1 MRYFKFLI
9 ILLGLAAPALAHAD
23 AANIP
28 ASATWYFH
36 ADIDAMRSGKASR
49 SVYDWLNAEVFEEI
63 RGETGIDLHKE
74 ADRMTAFAAAG
85 EGPVIVFDGSISTE
99 TQDKIVALA
108 AAASA
113 GELQTLKSS
122 GKAYY
127 FFKNSN
133 GPADHESEDDRED
146 DREDDS
152 EQDHDDDFDID
163 MGSLDEEAYISVAV
177 KNKVLVTNTEA
188 QMQALLKNNGKID
201 SAKNEKG
208 ALIVLRAE
216 RSLIQAGVNAAEM
229 EASND
234 WDSNILRN
242 TKQVAVLLADLGE
255 KLGFEAQLMT
265 NEAAMAN
272 SIASI
277 VRGLISL
284 QAFNDDLD
292 PEVSAVLQTAKVDV
306 ADNVL
311 KLSLALDPAI
321 VVSALED

>member
-1 MRYFKFLI
+1 MNSLFKDFSMRYFKFLI
-9 ILLGLAAPALAHAD
+9 VLFGLVVPALAHAD
-23 AANIP
+23 AADIP

-36 ADIDAMRSGKASR
+36 ADIDAMRGGKASR
-49 SVYDWLNAEVFEEI
+49 AVYDWLNAEVFEEI
-63 RGETGIDLHKE
+63 RAETGIDLHKE
-74 ADRMTAFAAAG
+74 ADRMTAFAAA
-85 EGPVIVFDGSISTE
+85 EGPVIVFEGSISSA

-113 GELQTLKSS
+113 GELQALKSS

-133 GPADHESEDDRED
+133 SRKDQESEED
-146 DREDDS
+146 D
-152 EQDHDDDFDID
+152 HLDID
-163 MGSLDEEAYISVAV
+163 IGSLDEAAYFSVAV

-188 QMQALLKNNGKID
+188 QMKALLAKNGKID
-201 SAKNEKG
+201 PANNEKG
-208 ALIVLRAE
+208 ALFLLRAE
-216 RSLIQAGVNAAEM
+216 RGLIQAGVNAAEM
-229 EASND
+229 EAGSD

-265 NEAAMAN
+265 TEATMAN

-284 QAFNDDLD
+284 QVFNDDLD
-292 PEVSAVLQTAKVDV
+292 PEISAVLQTARVDV

-311 KLSLALDPAI
+311 KLSLALDPAF

>member
-9 ILLGLAAPALAHAD
+9 VLLGLAAPALAHAD
-23 AANIP
+23 ASDIP

-49 SVYDWLNAEVFEEI
+49 GVYDWLNAEVFEEI
-63 RGETGIDLHKE
+63 RGDTGIDLHKE

-85 EGPVIVFDGSISTE
+85 EGPVIVFDGRISTE

-113 GELQTLKSS
+113 GELQALKSS

-133 GPADHESEDDRED
+133 NSADHESED

-163 MGSLDEEAYISVAV
+163 IGSLDEEAYISVAV

-188 QMQALLKNNGKID
+188 QMKALLAKNGKID

-208 ALIVLRAE
+208 ALFVLRAE

-229 EASND
+229 EAAND

-284 QAFNDDLD
+284 QAFNDDMD
-292 PEVSAVLQTAKVDV
+292 PEISAVLQTAKVDV

>member
-1 MRYFKFLI
+1 MRNFKFLI
-9 ILLGLAAPALAHAD
+9 VLFALAIPALAPAD
-23 AANIP
+23 AASFP

-36 ADIDAMRSGKASR
+36 ADFDAMREGKASR
-49 SVYDWLNAEVFEEI
+49 VVYDWLNAEVFEEI

-85 EGPVIVFDGSISTE
+85 EGPVIVFDGNISTE

-108 AAASA
+108 AAAS
-113 GELQTLKSS
+113 GGDLQALKSS

-127 FFKNSN
+127 FFVNANGSTDGNSSK
-133 GPADHESEDDRED
+133 DT
-146 DREDDS
+146 
-152 EQDHDDDFDID
+152 DDDFEMN
-163 MGSLDEEAYISVAV
+163 MGSLDEEAYVSVAV
-177 KNKVLVTNTEA
+177 KNKVLVTNTER
-188 QMQALLKNNGKID
+188 QMKALLASNGQID
-201 SAKNEKG
+201 TAKMEKG
-208 ALIVLRAE
+208 ALFVLTAE

-229 EASND
+229 ESGND

-265 NEAAMAN
+265 NEAEMAS

-284 QAFNDDLD
+284 QVFNDDLD
-292 PEVSAVLQTAKVDV
+292 PEVAAVLQTAKVDV
-306 ADNVL
+306 VANVL
-311 KLSLALDPAI
+311 KLSLALDPAT
-321 VVSALED
+321 VVAALED

>member
-9 ILLGLAAPALAHAD
+9 VLLSLAVPALAQAD
-23 AANIP
+23 TSDIP

-36 ADIDAMRSGKASR
+36 ADFDAMREGKASR
-49 SVYDWLNAEVFEEI
+49 VVYDWLNAEVFEEI

-85 EGPVIVFDGSISTE
+85 EGPVIVFDGNISTE
-99 TQDKIVALA
+99 TQDKIIALA

-113 GELQTLKSS
+113 GGLQTLKSS

-127 FFKNSN
+127 FFDNSN
-133 GPADHESEDDRED
+133 GSADDESEE
-146 DREDDS
+146 
-152 EQDHDDDFDID
+152 DHDNNFDID

-177 KNKVLVTNTEA
+177 KNKVLVTNTEN
-188 QMQALLKNNGKID
+188 QMKALLASNGKID
-201 SAKNEKG
+201 TAKMEKG
-208 ALIVLRAE
+208 ALFVLTAE

-229 EASND
+229 ETGNN

-265 NEAAMAN
+265 TEAAMAN

-284 QAFNDDLD
+284 QVFNDDLD
-292 PEVSAVLQTAKVDV
+292 PKVVAVLQTAKVDV
-306 ADNVL
+306 VANVL
-311 KLSLALDPAI
+311 KLSLALDPAT
-321 VVSALED
+321 VVAALED

>member
-1 MRYFKFLI
+1 MRYFKLLI
-9 ILLGLAAPALAHAD
+9 VLFALAVPALAAAD
-23 AANIP
+23 ASNIP

-36 ADIDAMRSGKASR
+36 ADFDAMRQGKASR
-49 SVYDWLNAEVFEEI
+49 VVYDWLNAEVFEEI

-85 EGPVIVFDGSISTE
+85 EGPVIVFDGNISTE

-108 AAASA
+108 AAAS
-113 GELQTLKSS
+113 GGDLQALKSS

-127 FFKNSN
+127 FFVNAN
-133 GPADHESEDDRED
+133 GSADDKSAKDPG
-146 DREDDS
+146 
-152 EQDHDDDFDID
+152 DDFEME

-177 KNKVLVTNTEA
+177 KNKVLVTNTEK
-188 QMQALLKNNGKID
+188 QMQALLARNGKVDVARI
-201 SAKNEKG
+201 EKG
-208 ALIVLRAE
+208 ALFVLRAE
-216 RSLIQAGVNAAEM
+216 RSLIKAGVNAAEM
-229 EASND
+229 EAAHN

-255 KLGFEAQLMT
+255 KLGFEAQLTT
-265 NEAAMAN
+265 NEAEMA
-272 SIASI
+272 SSLASI

-306 ADNVL
+306 AGNVL
-311 KLSLALDPAI
+311 KLILALDPAT
-321 VVSALED
+321 VVAALED

>member
-9 ILLGLAAPALAHAD
+9 VLFALAVPALAHAE
-23 AANIP
+23 APGIP

-36 ADIDAMRSGKASR
+36 ADFDAMREGKASR
-49 SVYDWLNAEVFEEI
+49 VVYDWLNAEVFEEI

-74 ADRMTAFAAAG
+74 AGHMTAFAAAG
-85 EGPVIVFDGSISTE
+85 EGPVVVFDGNISTE
-99 TQDKIVALA
+99 TQDKIIALA

-127 FFKNSN
+127 FFEKDN
-133 GPADHESEDDRED
+133 GPADR
-146 DREDDS
+146 DS
-152 EQDHDDDFDID
+152 DEHHDNNFDID
-163 MGSLDEEAYISVAV
+163 MGSLDEEAYVSVAV
-177 KNKVLVTNTEA
+177 KNKVLVTNTEK
-188 QMQALLKNNGKID
+188 QMKALLASNGKID
-201 SAKNEKG
+201 TAKMEKG
-208 ALIVLRAE
+208 ALFVLRAE

-229 EASND
+229 EAGND

-255 KLGFEAQLMT
+255 KLGVEAQLMT
-265 NEAAMAN
+265 NEAEMVN

-284 QAFNDDLD
+284 QMFNDDLD
-292 PEVSAVLQTAKVDV
+292 PEVVAVLQTATVNV
-306 ADNVL
+306 VNNVL
-311 KLSLALDPAI
+311 KLSLALDPAT
-321 VVSALED
+321 VVAALED

>member
-1 MRYFKFLI
+1 MNSLFKDFSMRYFKFLI
-9 ILLGLAAPALAHAD
+9 VLFGLAVPALAHAD
-23 AANIP
+23 AADIP

-36 ADIDAMRSGKASR
+36 ADIDAMRGGKASR
-49 SVYDWLNAEVFEEI
+49 AVYDWLNAEVFEEI
-63 RGETGIDLHKE
+63 RAETGIDLHKE

-85 EGPVIVFDGSISTE
+85 EGPVIVFEGGISTE

-113 GELQTLKSS
+113 GELQALKSS

-127 FFKNSN
+127 FFKSSDSRK
-133 GPADHESEDDRED
+133 DHKSVGGDDL
-146 DREDDS
+146 
-152 EQDHDDDFDID
+152 DID
-163 MGSLDEEAYISVAV
+163 IGTLDEAAYFSVAV

-188 QMQALLKNNGKID
+188 QMQALLAKNGKID
-201 SAKNEKG
+201 SANDEKG
-208 ALIVLRAE
+208 ALFVLRAE
-216 RSLIQAGVNAAEM
+216 RGLIQAGVNATEM
-229 EASND
+229 EAGSD

-265 NEAAMAN
+265 NEAMMAN

-284 QAFNDDLD
+284 QVFNDDLD
-292 PEVSAVLQTAKVDV
+292 PEVSAVLQTARVEV

>member
-9 ILLGLAAPALAHAD
+9 VLLVVAVPVLARADVPA
-23 AANIP
+23 IP
-28 ASATWYFH
+28 ASATWYLH

-49 SVYDWLNAEVFEEI
+49 GVYDWLNAEVFEEI

-85 EGPVIVFDGSISTE
+85 EGPMIVFDGDISTE
-99 TQDKIVALA
+99 TQDKIIALA
-108 AAASA
+108 AAASE
-113 GELQTLKSS
+113 GNLQTLKSS

-127 FFKNSN
+127 FFNRRN
-133 GPADHESEDDRED
+133 GSKDDYYNEND
-146 DREDDS
+146 
-152 EQDHDDDFDID
+152 DDDFDID
-163 MGSLDEEAYISVAV
+163 IGSLDKEAYVSVAV
-177 KNKVLVTNTEA
+177 KNKVLVTNTEE
-188 QMQALLKNNGKID
+188 QMKALLGSNGKINRD
-201 SAKNEKG
+201 EQQDG
-208 ALIVLRAE
+208 ALFVLRAE

-229 EASND
+229 EAGSD

-265 NEAAMAN
+265 NEAEMAN

-292 PEVSAVLQTAKVDV
+292 PEVSVVLQTAKVDV
-306 ADNVL
+306 LDNVL
-311 KLSLALDPAI
+311 KLSLALDPKT